1 MKRFWILD
9 FRFWIDGW
17 GNFEMSE
24 ETKENITKTETH
36 AQPHIDES
44 GEVLQ
49 TETATETEI
58 ETRDEDGENTSP
70 RQKFLIVGGILAASL
85 LIIFGYL
92 YYERSKTADVNVT
105 TGAAAA
111 DKTETVVSVKVATA
125 EKESISKE
133 FTAIGNVAP
142 AESSTVS
149 ASISAQIKQ
158 MRLLKNQYV
167 RQGNVLAVLA
177 SQDLQAQR
185 NEAQAAL
192 DEAQLNRQTLQKVTI
207 PQTRAQIEKEL
218 SDAKAVADN
227 ARATYE
233 RRKDLYAKGGLSLK
247 ELEASGLALKN
258 AENAL
263 RLAQNNAQLNTSAV
277 NPNAEAIAQSKIK
290 QAQQRI
296 NTIDVQANLA
306 QIRAPISGIVTDQF
320 QFEGEYAAAGAKLLT
335 IADTNSI
342 IVKANF
348 ADTVVA
354 DLQTGDAVTIHP
366 PSAPDETLSGKV
378 TSISR
383 SADAANRTIEVWAN
397 FGNARGLLR
406 VGDAVQFV
414 VSGNSVNDAVVIP
427 TAAITLDAANVDE
440 GTVMTVDKDNI
451 AHETKVKVGIKQ
463 GDKIQ
468 ITEGLDGGETVVV
481 EGNYALPD
489 GTKVEVAKDEEN
501 VGEGD
506 KAAEK

>member
-1 MKRFWILD
+1 LD
-9 FRFWIDGW
+9 FGLRK
-17 GNFEMSE
+17 FEMSE
-24 ETKENITKTETH
+24 DTKESIKNIETH
-36 AQPHIDES
+36 SEERVNAA

-49 TETATETEI
+49 AETTTETEI
-58 ETRDEDGENTSP
+58 ENPDDNVDNTSP
-70 RQKFLIVGGILAASL
+70 RQKFLIIGCILAACL
-85 LIIFGYL
+85 LLIFGYI

-105 TGAAAA
+105 TADDA
-111 DKTETVVSVKVATA
+111 DKTETIVSVKVATA
-125 EKESISKE
+125 EKQSISQE

-158 MRLLKNQYV
+158 MRQLKNQYV
-167 RQGNVLAVLA
+167 RQGDVLAVLA

-192 DEAQLNRQTLQKVTI
+192 DEARLNQQTLQKVTI
-207 PQTRAQIEKEL
+207 PQTRAQTEKDL
-218 SDAKAVADN
+218 SDAQAAADN
-227 ARATYE
+227 ARATFE

-247 ELEASGLALKN
+247 ELDASQLALTN

-263 RLAQNNAQLNTSAV
+263 RLAQNNARLNTTGV
-277 NPNAEAIAQSKIK
+277 NPNALAIAQSKIK

-296 NTIDVQANLA
+296 NTIDVQANMA
-306 QIRAPISGIVTDQF
+306 QIRAPISGVVTDQF

-335 IADTNSI
+335 ISDTGSI

-354 DLQTGDAVTIHP
+354 NLQTGDAVTVFLP
-366 PSAPDETLSGKV
+366 GAPAERMSGKI
-378 TSISR
+378 TLISR
-383 SADAANRTIEVWAN
+383 SADPANRTVEIWAN
-397 FGNARGLLR
+397 FGNGRGLLR

-414 VSGNSVNDAVVIP
+414 VSSHPANDAVVVP
-427 TAAITLDAANVDE
+427 AAAVTLEASNADE

-468 ITEGLDGGETVVV
+468 ITEGLDAGETVVI

-489 GTKVEVAKDEEN
+489 GTKVEIAKDEEN
-501 VGEGD
+501 TYEDG